1 MDLWACPAV
10 VTGAASGLGAET
22 ARFLAEAGAKVT
34 LIDIDAAGV
43 QKVGEEIGALAI
55 PCDVADSASAE
66 RALATA
72 RDTHGAARV
81 LVHCVGRGHSEPI
94 VGAGGPMPLDD
105 FRQLVEVNL
114 ISTFNMMRLVAAD
127 MAALP
132 ALANGERGV
141 ILSTASVAAY
151 EGQSGEAAYSASKG
165 GVVSMI
171 LPAARELGP
180 LGIRVIGIA
189 PGLFGTQ
196 TLFNMEK
203 NLDSRLAHQIPFPHR
218 FGDPAE
224 FAMLVLHVLKNVMI
238 NGTVLRLDG
247 GHHS

>member
-180 LGIRVIGIA
+180 LGIRVVGIA